1 MLNRIEYATDLYKS
15 DRELMTSYQNAVK
28 KVEDWT
34 MQLADEM
41 DSLLALQ
48 DKYQTQQGELK
59 TLMAKLEQHK
69 EAYAQQLAE
78 AQKQA
83 QDYKKTISKQEAIIR
98 AQEAAAARANANTY
112 DGGGT
117 GASGG
122 IASDSYLKDPD
133 CNPSQTTDVSGADI
147 VAFAQQFVG
156 NPYVWGGN
164 SLTNGVDCS
173 GFVHQVYAHF
183 GISTPRYSQ
192 AFKSVGQPVSYQN
205 IQAGDVVVYPGH
217 VAIYIGNGNIVEA
230 QSTRAGITN
239 SRPVNCHTIT
249 AIRRVVEE
257 FLMRPKHLVSIVLI
271 AVVLVMLM
279 RNNNSMTNAR
289 PLVYRE
295 SLDEVA
301 AQINGETLTL
311 RDMAFYVGYE
321 EYQIQQEA
329 LVYDPDDPNRY
340 WSMRVE
346 GGFMNAVARK
356 NAMQMALHDELFYQM
371 AMEEGLTLDDNDQKH
386 MDNKLEDFWEDLTER
401 QGETALGISRKDAKK
416 TIQRI
421 AYAQKYQEVYAQ
433 LHNRTYDDYAY
444 MEDSYQ
450 KLLKKQKYKVN
461 AKVWNR
467 VSLGNVTYNNKK
479 KEDKK
484 MSVKLGRNDP

>member
-1 MLNRIEYATDLYKS
+1 MHKKIHVKTKNKICAAVLVFVLAGSLTAGACAVPNVYAKTEAEKKRDAYKKKLKAKNSDIANIKDSQSDVKDSITAAAAKMKTLLSKQEQLKSDIKDKQNEVEQANKKLEEAKEEEQNQYDAMKLRIQYLYENSTDNSIWSAILESNGLSDMLNRIEYATDLYKS

-59 TLMAKLEQHK
+59 TLMAKLEQQK
-69 EAYAQQLAE
+69 DAYAQQLAE

-249 AIRRVVEE
+249 AIRR
-257 FLMRPKHLVSIVLI
+257 LV
-271 AVVLVMLM
+271 
-279 RNNNSMTNAR
+279 
-289 PLVYRE
+289 
-295 SLDEVA
+295 
-301 AQINGETLTL
+301 
-311 RDMAFYVGYE
+311 
-321 EYQIQQEA
+321 
-329 LVYDPDDPNRY
+329 
-340 WSMRVE
+340 
-346 GGFMNAVARK
+346 
-356 NAMQMALHDELFYQM
+356 
-371 AMEEGLTLDDNDQKH
+371 
-386 MDNKLEDFWEDLTER
+386 
-401 QGETALGISRKDAKK
+401 
-416 TIQRI
+416 
-421 AYAQKYQEVYAQ
+421 
-433 LHNRTYDDYAY
+433 
-444 MEDSYQ
+444 
-450 KLLKKQKYKVN
+450 
-461 AKVWNR
+461 
-467 VSLGNVTYNNKK
+467 
-479 KEDKK
+479 
-484 MSVKLGRNDP
+484 

>member
-1 MLNRIEYATDLYKS
+1 MHKKIHVKTKNKICAAVLVFVLAGSLTAGACAVPNVYAKTEAEKKRDAYKKKLKAKNSDIANIKDSQSDVKDSITAAAARMKTLLSKQEQLKSDIKDKQNEVEQANKKLEEAKEEEQNQYDAMKLRIQYLYENSTDNSIWSAILESNGLSDMLNRIEYATDLYKS

-34 MQLADEM
+34 MQLAREM

-59 TLMAKLEQHK
+59 TLMAKLEQQK
-69 EAYAQQLAE
+69 DAYAQQLAE

-249 AIRRVVEE
+249 AIRR
-257 FLMRPKHLVSIVLI
+257 LV
-271 AVVLVMLM
+271 
-279 RNNNSMTNAR
+279 
-289 PLVYRE
+289 
-295 SLDEVA
+295 
-301 AQINGETLTL
+301 
-311 RDMAFYVGYE
+311 
-321 EYQIQQEA
+321 
-329 LVYDPDDPNRY
+329 
-340 WSMRVE
+340 
-346 GGFMNAVARK
+346 
-356 NAMQMALHDELFYQM
+356 
-371 AMEEGLTLDDNDQKH
+371 
-386 MDNKLEDFWEDLTER
+386 
-401 QGETALGISRKDAKK
+401 
-416 TIQRI
+416 
-421 AYAQKYQEVYAQ
+421 
-433 LHNRTYDDYAY
+433 
-444 MEDSYQ
+444 
-450 KLLKKQKYKVN
+450 
-461 AKVWNR
+461 
-467 VSLGNVTYNNKK
+467 
-479 KEDKK
+479 
-484 MSVKLGRNDP
+484 

>member
-1 MLNRIEYATDLYKS
+1 MHKKIHVKTKNKICAAVLVFVLAGSLTAGACAVPNVYAKTEAEKKRDAYKKKLKAKNSDIANIKDSQSDVKDSITAAAARMKTLLSKQEQLKSDVKDKQNEVEQANKKLEEAKEEEQNQYDAMKLRIQYLYENSTDNSIWSAILESNGLSDMLNRIEYATDLYKS

-59 TLMAKLEQHK
+59 TLMAKLEQQK
-69 EAYAQQLAE
+69 DAYAQQLAE

-249 AIRRVVEE
+249 AIRR
-257 FLMRPKHLVSIVLI
+257 LV
-271 AVVLVMLM
+271 
-279 RNNNSMTNAR
+279 
-289 PLVYRE
+289 
-295 SLDEVA
+295 
-301 AQINGETLTL
+301 
-311 RDMAFYVGYE
+311 
-321 EYQIQQEA
+321 
-329 LVYDPDDPNRY
+329 
-340 WSMRVE
+340 
-346 GGFMNAVARK
+346 
-356 NAMQMALHDELFYQM
+356 
-371 AMEEGLTLDDNDQKH
+371 
-386 MDNKLEDFWEDLTER
+386 
-401 QGETALGISRKDAKK
+401 
-416 TIQRI
+416 
-421 AYAQKYQEVYAQ
+421 
-433 LHNRTYDDYAY
+433 
-444 MEDSYQ
+444 
-450 KLLKKQKYKVN
+450 
-461 AKVWNR
+461 
-467 VSLGNVTYNNKK
+467 
-479 KEDKK
+479 
-484 MSVKLGRNDP
+484 

>member
-1 MLNRIEYATDLYKS
+1 MHKKIHVKTKNKICAAVLVFVLAGSLTAGACAVPNVYAKTEAEKKRDAYKKKLKAKNSDIANIKDSQSDVKDSITAAAARMKTLLSKQEQLKSDIKDKQNEVEQANKKLEEAKEEEQNQYDAMKLRIQYLYENSTDNSIWSAILESNGLSDMLNRIEYATDLYKS

-59 TLMAKLEQHK
+59 TLMAKLEQQK
-69 EAYAQQLAE
+69 DAYAQQLAE

-147 VAFAQQFVG
+147 VAFAQPFVG

-249 AIRRVVEE
+249 AIRR
-257 FLMRPKHLVSIVLI
+257 LV
-271 AVVLVMLM
+271 
-279 RNNNSMTNAR
+279 
-289 PLVYRE
+289 
-295 SLDEVA
+295 
-301 AQINGETLTL
+301 
-311 RDMAFYVGYE
+311 
-321 EYQIQQEA
+321 
-329 LVYDPDDPNRY
+329 
-340 WSMRVE
+340 
-346 GGFMNAVARK
+346 
-356 NAMQMALHDELFYQM
+356 
-371 AMEEGLTLDDNDQKH
+371 
-386 MDNKLEDFWEDLTER
+386 
-401 QGETALGISRKDAKK
+401 
-416 TIQRI
+416 
-421 AYAQKYQEVYAQ
+421 
-433 LHNRTYDDYAY
+433 
-444 MEDSYQ
+444 
-450 KLLKKQKYKVN
+450 
-461 AKVWNR
+461 
-467 VSLGNVTYNNKK
+467 
-479 KEDKK
+479 
-484 MSVKLGRNDP
+484 

>member
-1 MLNRIEYATDLYKS
+1 MHKKIHVKTKNKICAAVLVFVLAGSLTAGACAVPNVYAKTEAEKKRDAYKKKLKAKNSDIANIKDSQSDVKDSITAAAARMKTLLSKQEQLKSDIKGKQNEVEQANKKLEEAKEEEQNQYDAMKLRIQYLYENSTDNSIWSAILESNGLSDMLNRIEYATDLYKS

-59 TLMAKLEQHK
+59 TLMAKLEQQK
-69 EAYAQQLAE
+69 DAYAQQLAE

-249 AIRRVVEE
+249 AIRR
-257 FLMRPKHLVSIVLI
+257 LV
-271 AVVLVMLM
+271 
-279 RNNNSMTNAR
+279 
-289 PLVYRE
+289 
-295 SLDEVA
+295 
-301 AQINGETLTL
+301 
-311 RDMAFYVGYE
+311 
-321 EYQIQQEA
+321 
-329 LVYDPDDPNRY
+329 
-340 WSMRVE
+340 
-346 GGFMNAVARK
+346 
-356 NAMQMALHDELFYQM
+356 
-371 AMEEGLTLDDNDQKH
+371 
-386 MDNKLEDFWEDLTER
+386 
-401 QGETALGISRKDAKK
+401 
-416 TIQRI
+416 
-421 AYAQKYQEVYAQ
+421 
-433 LHNRTYDDYAY
+433 
-444 MEDSYQ
+444 
-450 KLLKKQKYKVN
+450 
-461 AKVWNR
+461 
-467 VSLGNVTYNNKK
+467 
-479 KEDKK
+479 
-484 MSVKLGRNDP
+484 

>member
-1 MLNRIEYATDLYKS
+1 MHKKIHVKTKNKICAAVLVFVLAGSLTAGACAVPNVYAKTEAEKKRDAYKKKLKAKNSDIANIKDSQSDVKDSITAAAARMKTLLSKQEQLKSDIKDKQNEVEQANKKLEEAKEEEQNQYDAMKLRIQYLYENSTDNSIWSAILESNGLSDMLNRIEYATDLYKS

-59 TLMAKLEQHK
+59 TLMAKLEQQK
-69 EAYAQQLAE
+69 DAYAQQLAE

-133 CNPSQTTDVSGADI
+133 CNPSQTIDVSGADI

-249 AIRRVVEE
+249 AIRR
-257 FLMRPKHLVSIVLI
+257 LV
-271 AVVLVMLM
+271 
-279 RNNNSMTNAR
+279 
-289 PLVYRE
+289 
-295 SLDEVA
+295 
-301 AQINGETLTL
+301 
-311 RDMAFYVGYE
+311 
-321 EYQIQQEA
+321 
-329 LVYDPDDPNRY
+329 
-340 WSMRVE
+340 
-346 GGFMNAVARK
+346 
-356 NAMQMALHDELFYQM
+356 
-371 AMEEGLTLDDNDQKH
+371 
-386 MDNKLEDFWEDLTER
+386 
-401 QGETALGISRKDAKK
+401 
-416 TIQRI
+416 
-421 AYAQKYQEVYAQ
+421 
-433 LHNRTYDDYAY
+433 
-444 MEDSYQ
+444 
-450 KLLKKQKYKVN
+450 
-461 AKVWNR
+461 
-467 VSLGNVTYNNKK
+467 
-479 KEDKK
+479 
-484 MSVKLGRNDP
+484 

>member
-1 MLNRIEYATDLYKS
+1 MLICKIHVKTKNKICAAVLVFVLAGSLTAGACAVPNVYAKTEAEKKRDAYKKKLKAKNSDIANIKDSQSDVKDSITAAAARMKTLLSKQEQLKSDIKDKQNEVEQANKKLEEAKEEEQNQYDAMKLRIQYLYENSTDNSIWSAILESNGLSDMLNRIEYATDLYKS

-59 TLMAKLEQHK
+59 TLMAKLEQQK
-69 EAYAQQLAE
+69 DAYAQQLAE

-249 AIRRVVEE
+249 AIRR
-257 FLMRPKHLVSIVLI
+257 LV
-271 AVVLVMLM
+271 
-279 RNNNSMTNAR
+279 
-289 PLVYRE
+289 
-295 SLDEVA
+295 
-301 AQINGETLTL
+301 
-311 RDMAFYVGYE
+311 
-321 EYQIQQEA
+321 
-329 LVYDPDDPNRY
+329 
-340 WSMRVE
+340 
-346 GGFMNAVARK
+346 
-356 NAMQMALHDELFYQM
+356 
-371 AMEEGLTLDDNDQKH
+371 
-386 MDNKLEDFWEDLTER
+386 
-401 QGETALGISRKDAKK
+401 
-416 TIQRI
+416 
-421 AYAQKYQEVYAQ
+421 
-433 LHNRTYDDYAY
+433 
-444 MEDSYQ
+444 
-450 KLLKKQKYKVN
+450 
-461 AKVWNR
+461 
-467 VSLGNVTYNNKK
+467 
-479 KEDKK
+479 
-484 MSVKLGRNDP
+484 

>member
-1 MLNRIEYATDLYKS
+1 MHKKIHVKTKNKICAAVLVFVLAGSLTAGACAVPNVYAKTEAEKKRDAYKKKLKAKNSDIANIKDSQSDVKDSITAAAAKMKTLLSKQEQLMSDIKDKQNEVEQANKKLEEAKEEEQNQYDAMKLRIQYLYENSTDNSIWSAILESNGLSDMLNRIEYATDLYKS

-59 TLMAKLEQHK
+59 TLMAKLEQQK
-69 EAYAQQLAE
+69 DAYAQQLAE

-249 AIRRVVEE
+249 AIRR
-257 FLMRPKHLVSIVLI
+257 LV
-271 AVVLVMLM
+271 
-279 RNNNSMTNAR
+279 
-289 PLVYRE
+289 
-295 SLDEVA
+295 
-301 AQINGETLTL
+301 
-311 RDMAFYVGYE
+311 
-321 EYQIQQEA
+321 
-329 LVYDPDDPNRY
+329 
-340 WSMRVE
+340 
-346 GGFMNAVARK
+346 
-356 NAMQMALHDELFYQM
+356 
-371 AMEEGLTLDDNDQKH
+371 
-386 MDNKLEDFWEDLTER
+386 
-401 QGETALGISRKDAKK
+401 
-416 TIQRI
+416 
-421 AYAQKYQEVYAQ
+421 
-433 LHNRTYDDYAY
+433 
-444 MEDSYQ
+444 
-450 KLLKKQKYKVN
+450 
-461 AKVWNR
+461 
-467 VSLGNVTYNNKK
+467 
-479 KEDKK
+479 
-484 MSVKLGRNDP
+484 

>member
-1 MLNRIEYATDLYKS
+1 MHKKIHVKTKNKICVAVLVFVLAGSLTAGACAVPNVYAKTEAEKKRDAYKKKLKAKNSDIANIKDSQSDVKDSITAAAAKMKTLLSKQEQLKSDIKDKQNEVEQANKKLEEAKEEEQNQYDAMKLRIQYLYENSTDNSIWSAILESNGLSDMLNRIEYATDLYKS

-59 TLMAKLEQHK
+59 TLMAKLEQQK
-69 EAYAQQLAE
+69 DAYAQQLAE

-249 AIRRVVEE
+249 AIRR
-257 FLMRPKHLVSIVLI
+257 LV
-271 AVVLVMLM
+271 
-279 RNNNSMTNAR
+279 
-289 PLVYRE
+289 
-295 SLDEVA
+295 
-301 AQINGETLTL
+301 
-311 RDMAFYVGYE
+311 
-321 EYQIQQEA
+321 
-329 LVYDPDDPNRY
+329 
-340 WSMRVE
+340 
-346 GGFMNAVARK
+346 
-356 NAMQMALHDELFYQM
+356 
-371 AMEEGLTLDDNDQKH
+371 
-386 MDNKLEDFWEDLTER
+386 
-401 QGETALGISRKDAKK
+401 
-416 TIQRI
+416 
-421 AYAQKYQEVYAQ
+421 
-433 LHNRTYDDYAY
+433 
-444 MEDSYQ
+444 
-450 KLLKKQKYKVN
+450 
-461 AKVWNR
+461 
-467 VSLGNVTYNNKK
+467 
-479 KEDKK
+479 
-484 MSVKLGRNDP
+484 

>member
-1 MLNRIEYATDLYKS
+1 MHKKIHVKTKNKICAAVLVFVLAGSLTAGACAVPNVYAKTEAEKKRDAYKKKLKAKNSDIANIKDSQSDVKDSITAAAARMKTLLSKQEQLKSDIKDKQNEVEQANKKLEEAKEEEQNQYDAMKLRIQYLYENSTDNSIWSAILESNGLSDMLNRIEYATDLYKS

-59 TLMAKLEQHK
+59 TLMAKLEQQK
-69 EAYAQQLAE
+69 DAYAQQLAE

-156 NPYVWGGN
+156 HPYVWGGN

-249 AIRRVVEE
+249 AIRR
-257 FLMRPKHLVSIVLI
+257 LV
-271 AVVLVMLM
+271 
-279 RNNNSMTNAR
+279 
-289 PLVYRE
+289 
-295 SLDEVA
+295 
-301 AQINGETLTL
+301 
-311 RDMAFYVGYE
+311 
-321 EYQIQQEA
+321 
-329 LVYDPDDPNRY
+329 
-340 WSMRVE
+340 
-346 GGFMNAVARK
+346 
-356 NAMQMALHDELFYQM
+356 
-371 AMEEGLTLDDNDQKH
+371 
-386 MDNKLEDFWEDLTER
+386 
-401 QGETALGISRKDAKK
+401 
-416 TIQRI
+416 
-421 AYAQKYQEVYAQ
+421 
-433 LHNRTYDDYAY
+433 
-444 MEDSYQ
+444 
-450 KLLKKQKYKVN
+450 
-461 AKVWNR
+461 
-467 VSLGNVTYNNKK
+467 
-479 KEDKK
+479 
-484 MSVKLGRNDP
+484 

>member
-1 MLNRIEYATDLYKS
+1 MHKKIHVKTKNKICAAVLVVVLAGSLTAGACAVPNVYAKTEAEKKRDAYKKKLKAKNSDIANIKDSQSDVKDSITAAAARMKTLLSKQEQLKSDIKDKQNEVEQANKKLEEAKEEEQNQYDAMKLRIQYLYENSTDNSIWSAILESNGLSDMLNRIEYATDLYKS

-59 TLMAKLEQHK
+59 TLMAKLEQQK
-69 EAYAQQLAE
+69 DAYAQQLAE

-249 AIRRVVEE
+249 AIRR
-257 FLMRPKHLVSIVLI
+257 LV
-271 AVVLVMLM
+271 
-279 RNNNSMTNAR
+279 
-289 PLVYRE
+289 
-295 SLDEVA
+295 
-301 AQINGETLTL
+301 
-311 RDMAFYVGYE
+311 
-321 EYQIQQEA
+321 
-329 LVYDPDDPNRY
+329 
-340 WSMRVE
+340 
-346 GGFMNAVARK
+346 
-356 NAMQMALHDELFYQM
+356 
-371 AMEEGLTLDDNDQKH
+371 
-386 MDNKLEDFWEDLTER
+386 
-401 QGETALGISRKDAKK
+401 
-416 TIQRI
+416 
-421 AYAQKYQEVYAQ
+421 
-433 LHNRTYDDYAY
+433 
-444 MEDSYQ
+444 
-450 KLLKKQKYKVN
+450 
-461 AKVWNR
+461 
-467 VSLGNVTYNNKK
+467 
-479 KEDKK
+479 
-484 MSVKLGRNDP
+484 

>member
-1 MLNRIEYATDLYKS
+1 MHKKIHVKTKNKICAAVLVFVLAGSLTAGACAVPNVYAKTEAEKKRDAYKKKLKAKNSDIANIKDSQSDVKDSITAAAAKMKTLLSKQEQLKSDIKDKQNEVEQANKKLEEAKEEEQNQYDAMKLRIQYLYENSTDNSIWSAILESNGLSDMLNRIEYATDLYKS

-59 TLMAKLEQHK
+59 TLMAKLEQQK
-69 EAYAQQLAE
+69 DAYAQQLAE

-83 QDYKKTISKQEAIIR
+83 QDYRKTISKQEAIIR

-249 AIRRVVEE
+249 AIRR
-257 FLMRPKHLVSIVLI
+257 LV
-271 AVVLVMLM
+271 
-279 RNNNSMTNAR
+279 
-289 PLVYRE
+289 
-295 SLDEVA
+295 
-301 AQINGETLTL
+301 
-311 RDMAFYVGYE
+311 
-321 EYQIQQEA
+321 
-329 LVYDPDDPNRY
+329 
-340 WSMRVE
+340 
-346 GGFMNAVARK
+346 
-356 NAMQMALHDELFYQM
+356 
-371 AMEEGLTLDDNDQKH
+371 
-386 MDNKLEDFWEDLTER
+386 
-401 QGETALGISRKDAKK
+401 
-416 TIQRI
+416 
-421 AYAQKYQEVYAQ
+421 
-433 LHNRTYDDYAY
+433 
-444 MEDSYQ
+444 
-450 KLLKKQKYKVN
+450 
-461 AKVWNR
+461 
-467 VSLGNVTYNNKK
+467 
-479 KEDKK
+479 
-484 MSVKLGRNDP
+484 